1 MIEDLPQESEQ
12 AGGQYSIEQIKSF
25 KQIYTNAIY
34 FRLVKVNREED
45 ILKFLRAM
53 LAQGN
58 DAVMG
63 F

>member
-1 MIEDLPQESEQ
+1 MK
-12 AGGQYSIEQIKSF
+12 AY
-25 KQIYTNAIY
+25 KQIDTNAIY
-34 FRLVKVNREED
+34 FRIGKVNKEED

-58 DAVMG
+58 DAVMC